1 MCREN
6 LSSRCSKDRSNSVA
20 SSGRNFCAVCYRL
33 RLLVFLTHCKEVLAY
48 CGIGLVASILG
59 ELAAGV
65 WRVPVDLVP
74 PLQIV
79 GIKATFGS

>member
-1 MCREN
+1 M
-6 LSSRCSKDRSNSVA
+6 K
-20 SSGRNFCAVCYRL
+20 
-33 RLLVFLTHCKEVLAY
+33 VLAY

-74 PLQIV
+74 RRHT
-79 GIKATFGS
+79 ATFDVLDMTALTDWWPRPDIL